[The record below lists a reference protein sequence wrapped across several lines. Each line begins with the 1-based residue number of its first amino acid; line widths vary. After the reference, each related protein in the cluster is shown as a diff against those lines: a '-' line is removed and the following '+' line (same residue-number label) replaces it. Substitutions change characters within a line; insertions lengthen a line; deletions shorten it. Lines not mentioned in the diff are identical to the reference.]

1 MYRCILL
8 SLALVT
14 IYKHNI
20 KYIAIVVN
28 VKRCGESH
36 LRLYGV
42 KRLKRRL
49 FGLVGEI

>member
-20 KYIAIVVN
+20 KYVAIVVK
-28 VKRCGESH
+28 VKRCGKSH
-36 LRLYGV
+36 LRLLGV
-42 KRLKRRL
+42 
-49 FGLVGEI
+49 